1 MTRNADEMVLDSVRR
16 HSCRK
21 HRRRLGRTAR
31 MKMLSWLILAG
42 CLAGILAMFCAAL
55 FADDD
60 RESEYYGE
68 G

>member
-1 MTRNADEMVLDSVRR
+1 
-16 HSCRK
+16 
-21 HRRRLGRTAR
+21 